1 MREHHIRQMIASGAS
16 RGCRERHGNARG
28 MSLIEMLVAMA
39 VFLVALGIAVPRAQ
53 NGAFA
58 LWNAEQQVLGDLRY
72 TRAEALTKGD
82 HFLFRVN
89 DDHTYAIHRMKRN
102 AAGVWVQQDPPIK
115 TRLLPTGTIF
125 TAGFAAGV
133 GANFEFNTRGLLV
146 LPGAAQS
153 LRIYDNH
160 TLLTRQIT
168 VWPSGQVA
176 PI

>member
-1 MREHHIRQMIASGAS
+1 MREHHTRQMTASPAS
-16 RGCRERHGNARG
+16 HECRERHKSTRG
-28 MSLIEMLVAMA
+28 MSLIEMLVALA
-39 VFLVALGIAVPRAQ
+39 IFAVALGIAVPRVQ

-58 LWNAEQQVLGDLRY
+58 LWNAEQLVLGDLRY
-72 TRAEALTKGD
+72 TRAQALTKGD
-82 HFLFRVN
+82 HFVFQVN
-89 DDHTYAIHRMKRN
+89 DDQSYSIHRMELNGAVWEPSNPPVRSRSLPS
-102 AAGVWVQQDPPIK
+102 GV
-115 TRLLPTGTIF
+115 IF

-153 LRIYDNH
+153 LRLYDNY

>member
-1 MREHHIRQMIASGAS
+1 
-16 RGCRERHGNARG
+16 
-28 MSLIEMLVAMA
+28 MSLIELLVALA
-39 VFLVALGIAVPRAQ
+39 VFAVALGIAVPRVQ

-58 LWNAEQQVLGDLRY
+58 LWNAEQLVLGDLRY
-72 TRAEALTKGD
+72 TRAQALTKGD
-82 HFLFRVN
+82 HFVFQVDN
-89 DDHTYAIHRMKRN
+89 DNTYSIRRMELN
-102 AAGVWVQQDPPIK
+102 GAVWEPEDPPI
-115 TRLLPTGTIF
+115 RSRSLPSGVIF

-153 LRIYDNH
+153 LRLYDDY
-160 TLLTRQIT
+160 TMLTRQIT